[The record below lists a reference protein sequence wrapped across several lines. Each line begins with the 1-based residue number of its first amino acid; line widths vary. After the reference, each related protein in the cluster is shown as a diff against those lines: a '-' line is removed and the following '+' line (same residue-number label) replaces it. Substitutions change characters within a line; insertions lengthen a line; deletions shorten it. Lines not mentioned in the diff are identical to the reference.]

1 MHVCSVCENGV
12 KVCLWT
18 AKRVVSTKVH
28 TVPRLALMGS
38 VLLSKLVVSVKLAVE
53 KILKVTKV
61 VCYSD
66 SQIVLWW
73 LKLIV
78 DGLEVVG

>member
-1 MHVCSVCENGV
+1 M
-12 KVCLWT
+12 
-18 AKRVVSTKVH
+18 
-28 TVPRLALMGS
+28 PRLALMGS